1 MVCIKP
7 TYKIV
12 EREFDAVNIGTITRA
27 KNQRKIRTGVVNAIA
42 NQLAVGKHFE
52 TAICVNE
59 RKDIGER
66 VLDGGHRILAMEKH
80 FKKHPKDTIK
90 VELHVYTNLTDD
102 QEKKVYA
109 TVNKGTK
116 QSTND
121 FIRQFRDD
129 IAIFKAMRN
138 GWREQG
144 VNHVFA
150 TKVTTY
156 PSPSSLSFFALAGA
170 YFAVTAKTFSGG
182 YMGKPEDFV
191 ADTMHLG
198 VKELKDMHAFLR
210 DFELAFGK
218 ANGRNSFAKGTPL
231 TALMK
236 IWLDNYASHSPAIM
250 VRGFQKL
257 VGDPGIVQLMSSGG
271 YRAVI
276 TIHPVML
283 AVMNTG
289 RLRAKFQ

>member
-1 MVCIKP
+1 MATIRP
-7 TYKIV
+7 SYSIV
-12 EREFDAVNIGTITRA
+12 EHEFDATNIGAFTRA
-27 KNQRKIRTGVVNAIA
+27 INQRKIRMGVVKSIA
-42 NQLAVGKHFE
+42 NQLVAGKHFE
-52 TAICVNE
+52 TAICVNK

-66 VLDGGHRILAMEKH
+66 IFDGGHRILAMEHH
-80 FKKHPKDTIK
+80 FKKHPNDKIK
-90 VELHVYTNLTDD
+90 VEIHVYDNLTDA
-102 QEKKVYA
+102 QEKEEYA
-109 TVNKGTK
+109 VVNKGTK

-121 FIRQFRDD
+121 FIRQYRDD
-129 IAIFKAMRN
+129 IAVFKAMRN
-138 GWREQG
+138 GWKEG
-144 VNHVFA
+144 GINHVFA
-150 TKVTTY
+150 AKVTTY
-156 PSPSSLSFFALAGA
+156 PSPSSLSFYALVGA

-182 YMGKPEDFV
+182 YMGKPHDFV
-191 ADTMHLG
+191 ADAMALG
-198 VKELKDMHAFLR
+198 LQDLKLMHAFLR
-210 DFELAFGK
+210 DFEVAFGK
-218 ANGRNSFAKGTPL
+218 ASGKNSFAKGTPL

-236 IWLDNYASHSPAIM
+236 IWLDNRTTHSSSVM